1 MNDKIK
7 RTVTFIQYDIPPLK
21 SGEYE
26 ITVEQTTNQ
35 GSPDKFTTTK
45 SFAVAGERFSFQSGE
60 IHSVFPKNL
69 ANGEFEGVL
78 PHVVFSRRTLPWER
92 TSIES
97 KEEAPWL
104 AVLLFDESEKPTFVN
119 MTAKDLIKQ
128 GEAITVAGST
138 ITGTG
143 TMPANIISYPRI
155 NPLDYGELP
164 DDQCT
169 VTDIPVSLFAKIAP
183 SAEDLPYL
191 AHIREVDT
199 TDSEDGIEK
208 TKQYA
213 IVLSNRIP
221 LNNSISY
228 ACLVSLENMED
239 YLPSSDGTPSSK
251 IPDGTEAIRLVA
263 FCSWS
268 FTANTMNE
276 SFKGLLENLNKNPDG
291 TKGLTSLQFPF
302 AGQAPSSQQVEL
314 ALNHQANA
322 QLTDEDAEVLVQN
335 AFTMGYVSL
344 NHHLRHAGNT
354 VSWYR
359 SPLVAYPVKTE
370 ITIPISC
377 PDEANRYN
385 PQTGMFDVSYGAAW
399 QLGQLLA
406 LQNKGFSTALYNWKK
421 TQSQSTVIAEEQDI
435 INKKLKGANI
445 LESFLA
451 PRRAVA
457 SNSIPP
463 VPEDIAYWLGRLKL
477 LYGVPFNYL
486 VPCEDMLPPE
496 SMRFF
501 YMDMNWIDS
510 LIDGAFSIGRA
521 TTGELEQDAITVGIM
536 KSMALQA
543 SRQIRPNPRPQIN
556 YCNDTHETTGFL
568 LRSQVVSGWPKLNV
582 NGYSDFEGST
592 EIPKLRMS
600 RISDQVL
607 LCLFDGVVNMV
618 AIHEPPEQL
627 HSGVEKNNGKF
638 TTTLREVNGDKPGMQ
653 YLSDP
658 KEGSPDA
665 EMSLREDGQTLRIKD
680 SAQSIMTKLNN
691 DFGEGLNLFTSAEF
705 ALELVKGVI
714 KVEFQNTDKG

>member
-1 MNDKIK
+1 
-7 RTVTFIQYDIPPLK
+7 
-21 SGEYE
+21 
-26 ITVEQTTNQ
+26 
-35 GSPDKFTTTK
+35 
-45 SFAVAGERFSFQSGE
+45 
-60 IHSVFPKNL
+60 
-69 ANGEFEGVL
+69 
-78 PHVVFSRRTLPWER
+78 
-92 TSIES
+92 
-97 KEEAPWL
+97 
-104 AVLLFDESEKPTFVN
+104 LLFDEDEKPAFAN
-119 MTAKDLIKQ
+119 LTASDLIKQ
-128 GEAITVAGST
+128 GDAITVAGST
-138 ITGTG
+138 ITGAG
-143 TMPANIISYPRI
+143 TMPASIISYPGM

-164 DDQCT
+164 DDPCT
-169 VTDIPVSLFAKIAP
+169 VADIPVSLFSKVAP

-191 AHIREVDT
+191 SHIREVDT
-199 TDSEDGIEK
+199 NDSEDCIEK

-213 IVLSNRIP
+213 VVISNRMP
-221 LNNSISY
+221 LNNKISY

-239 YLPSSDGTPSSK
+239 YLPAADGTPSGK
-251 IPDGTEAIRLVA
+251 IPAGIEAIRLVV

-276 SFKGLLENLNKNPDG
+276 SFKGLLENLNKGSDG
-291 TKGLTSLQFPF
+291 VEGLTSLQFSF
-302 AGQAPSSQQVEL
+302 QGQAPSSQQVDL
-314 ALNHQANA
+314 ALDHQANA
-322 QLTDEDAEVLVQN
+322 SLTDEDAEVLVQN
-335 AFTMGYVSL
+335 AFTMGYVPL

-359 SPLVAYPVKTE
+359 SPLVPYPVKTE

-385 PQTGMFDVSYGAAW
+385 PQTGLFEVSYGAAW

-421 TQSQSTVIAEEQDI
+421 LLSQSMAVEEEQKI
-435 INKKLKGANI
+435 IDKKMKGTDI
-445 LESFLA
+445 LESFFE
-451 PRRAVA
+451 PRRAAV
-457 SNSIPP
+457 SDFLPQ

-496 SMRFF
+496 SIRFF
-501 YMDMNWIDS
+501 HMDMNWIDS

-521 TTGELEQDAITVGIM
+521 TTGELKQDVVMTGRI

-543 SRQIRPNPRPQIN
+543 SRKIRPNLRPQTD
-556 YCNDTHETTGFL
+556 YCNDTQETTGFL
-568 LRSQVVSGWPKLNV
+568 LRSQVISGWPRLNV
-582 NGYSDFEGST
+582 NGYSDFEGGM

-618 AIHEPPEQL
+618 SIHEPPEQL
-627 HSGVEKNNGKF
+627 HSGVETDNGRVSS
-638 TTTLREVNGDKPGMQ
+638 TLREVNGETPGMQ

-658 KEGSPDA
+658 KGGSPDA

-680 SAQSIMTKLNN
+680 SVQNIMDKLNN
-691 DFGEGLNLFTSAEF
+691 DFGEGLTLFTSAEL
-705 ALELVKGVI
+705 ALELVKGVV